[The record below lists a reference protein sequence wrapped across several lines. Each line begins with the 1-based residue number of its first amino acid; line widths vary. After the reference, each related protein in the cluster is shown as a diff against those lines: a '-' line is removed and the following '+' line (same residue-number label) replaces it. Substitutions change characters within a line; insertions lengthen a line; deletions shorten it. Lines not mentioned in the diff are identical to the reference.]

1 MAKKKKAKA
10 VKAAKKAPAKK
21 AVAKKIVAKKVVAK
35 KKAAPKKA
43 APKKAVAKRA
53 NGAAKLNGA
62 AKSGG
67 GLTMPSTAAWGA
79 AGKALDGVRI
89 LDFTHVQSGPTCT
102 QLLAYLGA
110 DCIKVERPGQGDIT
124 RGQLRDV
131 KGADSLYFTM
141 LNGNK
146 RSITIDS
153 KHPKG
158 KEILERLV
166 KVCDVL
172 VENFAPG
179 AIERMGLSWENVHKL
194 NPRIIMASV
203 KGFGPGPYEE
213 CKVYENVAQCAGGAA
228 STTGFREGPPLVTGA
243 QIGDSGTGLHL
254 AFGICAALYQ
264 RVRTGR
270 GQRIM
275 CAMQDGVLNLAR
287 VKLRDQ
293 QRLKHGPLTEFSQY
307 GEGIPFGQAV
317 PRAGNDSGGG
327 QPGWILKCKGAPQDP
342 DAYIYFITQ
351 APVWE
356 PICDLIG
363 KPEWKT
369 DPNYATPGARLPRLK
384 QIFGTIEEWTMT
396 KTKFEVMNICNQHDI
411 PVGPILSMK
420 EIAEEESLRKTGT
433 VVEVDHP
440 GRGKYLTVGNPVKM
454 SDSITEVTRSPLL
467 GEHTEE
473 ILKDVLGYSDKEVAE
488 IKGSGAIT
496 PEEKPRAAAA

>member
-1 MAKKKKAKA
+1 MAKNKSKKTKPNL
-10 VKAAKKAPAKK
+10 KKSASKK
-21 AVAKKIVAKKVVAK
+21 GGK
-35 KKAAPKKA
+35 
-43 APKKAVAKRA
+43 A
-53 NGAAKLNGA
+53 NGVHALPKPSAK
-62 AKSGG
+62 
-67 GLTMPSTAAWGA
+67 PWGA
-79 AGKALDGVRI
+79 AGKALEGVRI

-102 QLLAYLGA
+102 QLLAYMGA
-110 DCIKVERPGQGDIT
+110 DVIKVERPGVGDIT
-124 RGQLRDV
+124 RAQLRDV

-158 KEILERLV
+158 KEILDRLI
-166 KVCDVL
+166 KYCDVL

-179 AIERMGLSWENVHKL
+179 ALDRMGLTWAHIHKL
-194 NPRIIMASV
+194 NPRMIVASV
-203 KGFGPGPYEE
+203 KGFGPGPYED

-254 AFGICAALYQ
+254 AFGIVAALYQ
-264 RVRTGR
+264 RMRTGR
-270 GQRIM
+270 GQRVLA
-275 CAMQDGVLNLAR
+275 AMQDGVLNLAR

-293 QRLKHGPLTEFSQY
+293 QRLQHGPLAEFSQY
-307 GEGIPFGQAV
+307 GEGIPFGKAV

-327 QPGWILKCKGAPQDP
+327 QPGWILKCKGWETDP

-356 PICDLIG
+356 AICDLIG

-369 DPNYATPGARLPRLK
+369 DPDYAKPPARLPRLK
-384 QIFGTIEEWTMT
+384 HIFATIEQWTMT
-396 KTKFEVMNICNQHDI
+396 KTKFEVMDICNKVDI

-420 EIAEEESLRKTGT
+420 EIAEEPSLRKTGT

-440 GRGKYLTVGNPVKM
+440 TRGKYLTVGNPVKM
-454 SDSITEVTRSPLL
+454 SDSITEVERSPLL

-473 ILKDVLGYSDKEVAE
+473 ILTKVLGYSAKEVAD
-488 IKGSGAIT
+488 IKTSGAIT
-496 PEEKPRAAAA
+496 APEKGRAEAA